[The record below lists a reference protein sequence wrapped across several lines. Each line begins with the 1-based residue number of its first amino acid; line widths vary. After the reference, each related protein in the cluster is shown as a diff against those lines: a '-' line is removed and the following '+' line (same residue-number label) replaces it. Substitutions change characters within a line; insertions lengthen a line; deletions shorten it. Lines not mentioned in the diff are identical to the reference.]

1 MNSLRRSLL
10 ASILALALT
19 PLAGCATGGGPDWE
33 GPDPF
38 ESANRGVFAFNE
50 GLDRYLL
57 DPVATAW
64 AFVLPDFAL
73 TGLANFFD
81 HLNMPIVLANDLL
94 QGKPVAAIEDVARIA
109 HNTVFGFAGFY
120 DFATRV
126 GIPENDEDFG
136 QTLGRYGVPAGP
148 YLMVPIL
155 GPYTLRDGVGDILD
169 TTATGYLYAPI
180 WTSART
186 LNFDTAELW
195 GVSIGQKGLELLN
208 LRAIFDEELKES
220 RRDAFDY
227 YVFVRNAYL
236 QSRAAKVA
244 DQTDAP
250 VIDEDDLYFLDDEE
264 GEEEDYDD
272 F

>member
-10 ASILALALT
+10 ASILALVLM

-94 QGKPVAAIEDVARIA
+94 QGKPVAAVEDVARIA

-136 QTLGRYGVPAGP
+136 QCSKTLSISTLSALMSCGPSSILGRSLSRSRSSSVAMATRSFSSPTAPASVGSWNTCIIVLRTYLPARVVDGP
-148 YLMVPIL
+148 
-155 GPYTLRDGVGDILD
+155 GA
-169 TTATGYLYAPI
+169 ATMASKMGA
-180 WTSART
+180 TRRARMP
-186 LNFDTAELW
+186 
-195 GVSIGQKGLELLN
+195 Q
-208 LRAIFDEELKES
+208 
-220 RRDAFDY
+220 
-227 YVFVRNAYL
+227 VRPSEA
-236 QSRAAKVA
+236 
-244 DQTDAP
+244 
-250 VIDEDDLYFLDDEE
+250 
-264 GEEEDYDD
+264 
-272 F
+272 